1 MEVFQDYVPAQER
14 IDILNAAIE
23 RATKMKNQVIKNS
36 RYCEVCKKYYFKK
49 ICHIDSRKIIEE
61 VCTNPLTGGYLDLY
75 EYEKREV
82 TEFCNICPEGHEM
95 GGYVEWLSCL

>member
-1 MEVFQDYVPAQER
+1 MEAFQDYVSAQER

-23 RATKMKNQVIKNS
+23 RATEMKNDVIKNS

-49 ICHIDSRKIIEE
+49 TCHIDSRKVIKE
-61 VCTNPLTGGYLDLY
+61 VCTNPLTGGYLDPY

-82 TEFCNICPEGHEM
+82 TEFCNICPEEHEM

>member
-23 RATKMKNQVIKNS
+23 RATEMKNDIIKNS
-36 RYCEVCKKYYFKK
+36 RYCGVCKKYYFKK
-49 ICHIDSRKIIEE
+49 ICHIDSRKVIKE
-61 VCTNPLTGGYLDLY
+61 VCTNPLTGGYLDPY

-82 TEFCNICPEGHEM
+82 TEFCNICPEGHEI